1 MSATVTDPAAKME
14 ITEMLLERVA
24 RRLEQHRRLLQA
36 DELDRAALQ
45 DSLDAALRL
54 SLIALEELEELGARA

>member
-1 MSATVTDPAAKME
+1 MSATVSDPAAKME

-45 DSLDAALRL
+45 NSLDAALRL

>member
-1 MSATVTDPAAKME
+1 MSATVSDPAAKME

-24 RRLEQHRRLLQA
+24 RQLEQHRRLLQA

-45 DSLDAALRL
+45 NSLDAALRL